1 MKPDPVL
8 LLDHVALSFGRVVGL
23 ADLSLRVP
31 PGCVTVLLGPNGA
44 GKTTAVRVATGAL
57 RPRQGLVRV
66 FGLDPTDP
74 AEGQEVR
81 RRCGVVAAKPAL
93 YDRLSGIDNLRYAAR
108 LYGVH
113 RTAGRG
119 AAADE
124 RLREAAAVFGISDA
138 LNLRV
143 GGYSTGMKTRLAL
156 ARATLHDPDLLLL
169 DEPTSGLDPESG
181 QAVLRLVGRMATSG
195 KTVVLCTHLLLEAEG
210 LADQVVIL
218 DGGRDIVTGS
228 PEELVSRYWPHPV
241 VVFEAEQPEAL
252 DRVAAMEG
260 VRSYERNGGPA
271 TVVLDRL
278 ERVPDLVAALA
289 AGGARLTR
297 VAPRDPT
304 LEELYFAVRRQ
315 RPSGAVTALVSGADD
330 GIAVPER

>member
-1 MKPDPVL
+1 MTTDPVL
-8 LLDHVALSFGRVVGL
+8 LLDHVAVSFARVVGL

-31 PGCVTVLLGPNGA
+31 PGAVTVLLGPNGA
-44 GKTTAVRVATGAL
+44 GKTTALRVATGAL
-57 RPRQGLVRV
+57 HPDQGEVRM
-66 FGLDPTDP
+66 FGLDPRHPDQ
-74 AEGQEVR
+74 GQEVR

-93 YDRLSGIDNLRYAAR
+93 YDRLSGRDNLRYAAR
-108 LYGVH
+108 LYGVD
-113 RTAGRG
+113 GRG
-119 AAADE
+119 GATATE
-124 RLREAAAVFGISDA
+124 SRLREAAELFGIGDA
-138 LNLRV
+138 LDLRV

-181 QAVLRLVGRMATSG
+181 QAVLRLIDEMAATG

-218 DGGRDIVTGS
+218 DGGRDLITGR
-228 PEELVSRYWPHPV
+228 PEELVARYWPHPV
-241 VVFEAEQPEAL
+241 VVLEAERPEAL

-278 ERVPDLVAALA
+278 ERVPDVVAALA

-297 VAPRDPT
+297 VMPAKPT
-304 LEELYFAVRRQ
+304 LEELYFAVRGHA
-315 RPSGAVTALVSGADD
+315 RP
-330 GIAVPER
+330 

>member
-1 MKPDPVL
+1 MSPDPAL
-8 LLDHVALSFGRVVGL
+8 LLDHVAVSFGRVSGL

-31 PGCVTVLLGPNGA
+31 AGGVTVLLGPNGA

-57 RPRQGLVRV
+57 HPSRGLVRV
-66 FGLDPTDP
+66 FGLDPFDP
-74 AEGQEVR
+74 VAGQEVR
-81 RRCGVVAAKPAL
+81 LRCGVVAAKPAL
-93 YDRLSGIDNLRYAAR
+93 YDRLSGIDNLLYAAR
-108 LYGVH
+108 LYGLD
-113 RTAGRG
+113 RGGGRG
-119 AAADE
+119 AARYED
-124 RLREAAAVFGISDA
+124 RSREAAALFGIGDA
-138 LNLRV
+138 LDQRV

-181 QAVLRLVGRMATSG
+181 QAVLRLVDEMASSG
-195 KTVVLCTHLLLEAEG
+195 KTVVLCTHLLAEAEG

-218 DGGRDIVTGS
+218 EGGRDLVTGP

-241 VVFEAEQPEAL
+241 VVLEAEQPEAL

-278 ERVPDLVAALA
+278 GLVPDLIATLA
-289 AGGARLTR
+289 AGGARITR
-297 VAPRDPT
+297 VAPRKPT
-304 LEELYFAVRRQ
+304 LEELYFAVREGR
-315 RPSGAVTALVSGADD
+315 GVSG
-330 GIAVPER
+330 PPR